1 MGLINHHILE
11 SNMNF
16 DTTDLWLDIEQIIA
30 LEIHRLDQKR
40 SSLPVGKA
48 IFSGSFMNNRSCI
61 ID

>member
-16 DTTDLWLDIEQIIA
+16 DTTDLWLDVEQIIA
-30 LEIHRLDQKR
+30 LEIHWLGQKQ

-48 IFSGSFMNNRSCI
+48 IFFCSFMDNRSCI